1 MKKKTNDTLK
11 NKSILI
17 GLSVLCTGLIAVS
30 FLENDAVS
38 PIRQASG
45 FVITP
50 IQKGINGFGSWLSG
64 LTDNF
69 EDAVSL
75 RKENEELQ
83 AKVDTLTEENTQL
96 VQDKEERHG
105 CGNFFHLM
113 SSMTIMKRQVPESSQ
128 KNPGTGFSFSQSIKV
143 RRTAFR
149 KTAMSSPEEG
159 LSAS

>member
-64 LTDNF
+64 LTILRMLFRF
-69 EDAVSL
+69 E
-75 RKENEELQ
+75 
-83 AKVDTLTEENTQL
+83 
-96 VQDKEERHG
+96 
-105 CGNFFHLM
+105 
-113 SSMTIMKRQVPESSQ
+113 KRTKSCRQRL
-128 KNPGTGFSFSQSIKV
+128 IH
-143 RRTAFR
+143 
-149 KTAMSSPEEG
+149 
-159 LSAS
+159 